1 MNSNFLA
8 KVFSCP
14 LFVDDY
20 RRYMSIPIHNKET
33 FRVHAER
40 DNTKKIDALAKVIHK
55 SIETKNMRVQLIIT
69 VENRYFQEIAMDTT
83 DSQQV
88 GGIG

>member
-20 RRYMSIPIHNKET
+20 RRYMSIPIH
-33 FRVHAER
+33 
-40 DNTKKIDALAKVIHK
+40 LAKVIHK